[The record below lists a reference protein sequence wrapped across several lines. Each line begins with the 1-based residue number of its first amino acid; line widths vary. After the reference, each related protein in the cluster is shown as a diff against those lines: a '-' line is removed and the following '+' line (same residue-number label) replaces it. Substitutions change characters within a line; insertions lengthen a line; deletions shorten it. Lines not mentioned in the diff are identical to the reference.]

1 MENNVGMW
9 KQEVMMM
16 EIENEVFGED
26 DIDFDYEFHAPN
38 FFDFTSQETPDQAQ
52 QAERWFETAATYAPS
67 PFVANLVMREEVAI
81 ANTTTVHQPKPKNF
95 QHYGS
100 KVASASGKI
109 SGLLGGI
116 HQNVAMQPGLTFNSK
131 TIGEGLSSKAKSV
144 VSKGSSTLMKPTAS
158 QLAKQNRPSQFVGSR
173 FQKVQ
178 AHKKEINLAN
188 STEIESQATKR
199 QKLDGGLLRKVGEV
213 KQQANFVHKAPKK
226 IVTAD
231 QNTGYS
237 KLKIT
242 IPRVPDLETSHRA
255 QRIRPKNAAEAELVP
270 VAVPKFKA
278 RPLNRKIL
286 NAPSLP
292 LHKRT
297 PARLPEFQEFHL
309 KTLERAVQ
317 HKSATSSTLPCNDSD
332 KDSDKHATVSDPQ
345 NRIWNFR
352 RPSVMGAPK
361 HDGLDSG
368 HEFKARPFNKKI
380 FSSKGDIGV
389 FRNIKQEP
397 TVPMEFNFRTE
408 KRLQHDP
415 PTEQFSKLS
424 LRSGMQSTMFNKD
437 SKENMGT
444 SFHLNQKEKPFIFGE
459 KQINSGSECC
469 ISKADTV
476 LSARRS
482 LGMR

>member
-26 DIDFDYEFHAPN
+26 NIDFDYEFHAPN

-52 QAERWFETAATYAPS
+52 QAERWFQTAGTYAPS
-67 PFVANLVMREEVAI
+67 PFVANLVMREEVAV
-81 ANTTTVHQPKPKNF
+81 ANAATGHQPKPKVF

-100 KVASASGKI
+100 KVASGKI
-109 SGLLGGI
+109 SGLLGGV
-116 HQNVAMQPGLTFNSK
+116 HQNVAMQSGMTFNSR
-131 TIGEGLSSKAKSV
+131 TGEGLNSKAKSA

-173 FQKVQ
+173 FQKAE
-178 AHKKEINLAN
+178 AHKKEIYLAK
-188 STEIESQATKR
+188 SIEIESQATKR
-199 QKLDGGLLRKVGEV
+199 QKLDGGLSRKVGDV
-213 KQQANFVHKAPKK
+213 KQQANFVHKTPKK

-255 QRIRPKNAAEAELVP
+255 QRIRPKNAAEAEVMT

-309 KTLERAVQ
+309 KTSERAVQ
-317 HKSATSSTLPCNDSD
+317 YKSAASSSTLPCNDSD
-332 KDSDKHATVSDPQ
+332 KDLDKHATVSAPQ
-345 NRIWNFR
+345 NNRIWNFR

-368 HEFKARPFNKKI
+368 HDFKARPFNKKI

-408 KRLQHDP
+408 KMLQHDP
-415 PTEQFSKLS
+415 PIELFSKQLS
-424 LRSGMQSTMFNKD
+424 LKSGVQSTMFNKD

-459 KQINSGSECC
+459 KQINSGMECC